1 VENNWKADGENVDYG
16 SDYNHGEDAPRN
28 Q

>member
-1 VENNWKADGENVDYG
+1 VENNWKADGENVDYD